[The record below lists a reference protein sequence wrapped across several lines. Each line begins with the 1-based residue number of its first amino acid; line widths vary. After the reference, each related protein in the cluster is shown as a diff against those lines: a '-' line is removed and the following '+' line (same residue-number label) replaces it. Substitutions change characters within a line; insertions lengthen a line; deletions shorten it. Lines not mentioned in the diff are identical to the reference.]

1 MTDREIKRITTLVKN
16 CIYDDVNANYSDNEE
31 VLKYVLRINK
41 EYMDNWVKDV
51 LTYEKLWQDP
61 ERLYHES
68 K

>member
-1 MTDREIKRITTLVKN
+1 MTDREIKRITTLIKN

-41 EYMDNWVKDV
+41 EYMDNWVKDI

-61 ERLYHES
+61 ERLQYES
-68 K
+68 E